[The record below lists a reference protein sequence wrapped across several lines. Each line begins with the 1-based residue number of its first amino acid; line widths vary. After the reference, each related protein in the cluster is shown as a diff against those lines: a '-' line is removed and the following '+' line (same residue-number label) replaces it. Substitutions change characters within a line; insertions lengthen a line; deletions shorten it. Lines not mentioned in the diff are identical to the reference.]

1 MLTAI
6 LVLYLTR
13 KLLYD
18 DDVAT
23 IIYHTFT
30 TLVYFMC
37 VFGAILSDSW
47 LGKFN
52 TILYLSIVYAV
63 GSMIVSVGAIQTLG
77 LPAQYVANKTKY
89 LQYLISHFFGR

>member
-1 MLTAI
+1 M
-6 LVLYLTR
+6 LYLTR
-13 KLLYD
+13 KIGYD
-18 DDVAT
+18 DDLAT

-52 TILYLSIVYAV
+52 TILYLSIVYAI
-63 GSMIVSVGAIQTLG
+63 GSIIVSLGAIPTLF
-77 LPAQYVANKTKY
+77 LPKE
-89 LQYLISHFFGR
+89 

>member
-1 MLTAI
+1 M
-6 LVLYLTR
+6 LYLTR
-13 KLLYD
+13 KLGYD

-52 TILYLSIVYAV
+52 TILYLSIVYAI
-63 GSMIVSVGAIQTLG
+63 GSLIVSLGAIPTLN
-77 LPAQYVANKTKY
+77 LP
-89 LQYLISHFFGR
+89 GE

>member
-1 MLTAI
+1 M
-6 LVLYLTR
+6 VLYLTR
-13 KLLYD
+13 KLGYD

-52 TILYLSIVYAV
+52 TILYLSIVYAC
-63 GSMIVSVGAIQTLG
+63 GSIVISLGAVPPLN
-77 LPAQYVANKTKY
+77 LP
-89 LQYLISHFFGR
+89 GE